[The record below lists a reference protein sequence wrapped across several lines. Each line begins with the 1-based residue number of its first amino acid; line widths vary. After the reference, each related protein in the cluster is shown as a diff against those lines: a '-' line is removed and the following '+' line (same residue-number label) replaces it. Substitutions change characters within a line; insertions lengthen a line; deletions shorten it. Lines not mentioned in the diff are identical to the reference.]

1 MSKTACV
8 VPWSTLAI
16 GPDGRATF
24 CCDVPEPLTVDG
36 RMGSVYRD
44 SLDDLWNAREIVQ
57 VRAAMARGE
66 RPPTCHLCW
75 EREAAGGAGGA
86 PPPPPLGG
94 GGGGGGGRA
103 RVVNK
108 RGVPREGGGRPP
120 GGAVPRGGP

>member
-16 GPDGRATF
+16 GPDRRATF
-24 CCDVPEPLTVDG
+24 CCDVPESPTGDG

-44 SLDDLWNAREIVQ
+44 SLDDLWNSREIVQ

-75 EREAAGGAGGA
+75 EREAAGGVSRRVVSNAVYRQNGRGHRAGA
-86 PPPPPLGG
+86 PC
-94 GGGGGGGRA
+94 
-103 RVVNK
+103 
-108 RGVPREGGGRPP
+108 
-120 GGAVPRGGP
+120 